1 MIVQAQTAHSVTTGS
16 LLSHSFASA
25 DFRFAAKVVAVVFA
39 AMLTAAAAQF
49 TSPLPYIAVPFTLA
63 PLAVML
69 TGAALG
75 SRLGF
80 LSQALYLAAGAA
92 GLAVFA
98 PSITLPPGAGRLIG
112 PTGGYL
118 MAYPVAAFVTGWLA
132 ERGWDRRYLTSF
144 ASMLIGLAVI
154 FAGGVS
160 WLSLLPGQ
168 TLGSAIA
175 TGFVPFIAMDLLK
188 AAIAAKIL
196 PMAWALFGARQ
207 KSEVRSQK

>member
-1 MIVQAQTAHSVTTGS
+1 MIERVSSASIGSILDLATAR
-16 LLSHSFASA
+16 A
-25 DFRFAAKVVAVVFA
+25 DARVAVRAGGVLLA
-39 AMLTAAAAQF
+39 VMLTAVAAQF
-49 TSPLPYIAVPFTLA
+49 TSPLPFTAVPFTLA

-98 PSITLPPGAGRLIG
+98 PSVTLPPGAARLVG

-118 MAYPVAAFVTGWLA
+118 LAYPVAAFVTGWLA
-132 ERGWDRRYLTSF
+132 ERGWDRRYLTSL
-144 ASMLIGLAVI
+144 ASMLMGLAVI

-160 WLSLLPGQ
+160 WLSLMPGQ
-168 TLGSAIA
+168 TLATAIA
-175 TGFVPFIAMDLLK
+175 GGFLPYIAMDIVK
-188 AAIAAKIL
+188 AAIAAKAL
-196 PMAWALFGARQ
+196 PMVWKALG
-207 KSEVRSQK
+207 K

>member
-1 MIVQAQTAHSVTTGS
+1 MTDQVTATTGS
-16 LLSHSFASA
+16 ILSRSTGGADVSVSVRAAAVLLATT
-25 DFRFAAKVVAVVFA
+25 
-39 AMLTAAAAQF
+39 LTAAAAQF
-49 TSPLPYIAVPFTLA
+49 TSPVPFTAVPFTLA

-98 PSITLPPGAGRLIG
+98 PSVVLPQGAARLVG

-118 MAYPVAAFVTGWLA
+118 LAYPMAAFVTGWLA
-132 ERGWDRRYLTSF
+132 ERGWDRRYLTSL
-144 ASMLIGLAVI
+144 ASMLLGLTVI

-160 WLSLLPGQ
+160 WLSLMPGQ
-168 TLGSAIA
+168 TIATAIA
-175 TGFVPFIAMDLLK
+175 GGFLPYIAMDLVK
-188 AAIAAKIL
+188 AAIAAKVL
-196 PMAWALFGARQ
+196 PLAWSLMG
-207 KSEVRSQK
+207 KSVR

>member
-1 MIVQAQTAHSVTTGS
+1 MIGHASSASTGS
-16 LLSHSFASA
+16 ILGHATASSDTRVLVRAGGVLL
-25 DFRFAAKVVAVVFA
+25 AV
-39 AMLTAAAAQF
+39 MLTAVAAQF
-49 TSPLPYIAVPFTLA
+49 TSPLPFTAVPFTLA

-98 PSITLPPGAGRLIG
+98 PSVTLPPGAARLVG
-112 PTGGYL
+112 PTAGYL
-118 MAYPVAAFVTGWLA
+118 LAYPAAAFVTGWFA

-160 WLSLLPGQ
+160 WLSLMPGQ
-168 TLGSAIA
+168 TLTTAIA
-175 TGFVPFIAMDLLK
+175 GGFLPYIALDIVK
-188 AAIAAKIL
+188 AAIAAKVL
-196 PMAWALFGARQ
+196 PTAWKLLGTSQ

>member
-1 MIVQAQTAHSVTTGS
+1 MIGQVSQAPAGS
-16 LLSHSFASA
+16 LLNRAVAHSDA
-25 DFRFAAKVVAVVFA
+25 RFAIRVAGVVLG

-49 TSPLPYIAVPFTLA
+49 SSALPFTAVPFTLA

-80 LSQALYLAAGAA
+80 LSQVLYLAAGAL
-92 GLAVFA
+92 GLAVFS

-118 MAYPVAAFVTGWLA
+118 MAYPVAAFVTGYLA
-132 ERGWDRRYLTSF
+132 ERGWDRRYFTSL
-144 ASMLIGLAVI
+144 ASMLIGLSVI

-160 WLSLLPGQ
+160 WLSLMPGQ
-168 TLGSAIA
+168 TLA
-175 TGFVPFIAMDLLK
+175 TAVAGGFLPYIAMDLVK

-196 PMAWALFGARQ
+196 PAAWSLLGQ
-207 KSEVRSQK
+207 GNK

>member
-1 MIVQAQTAHSVTTGS
+1 MFVQASSASTGS
-16 LLSHSFASA
+16 IFSHAVGRA
-25 DFRFAAKVVAVVFA
+25 DVRTSVRAAAVVLA

-49 TSPLPYIAVPFTLA
+49 TSTLPFTAVPFTLA

-98 PSITLPPGAGRLIG
+98 PSVILPPGAGRLVG

-132 ERGWDRRYLTSF
+132 ERGWDRRYLTSL
-144 ASMLIGLAVI
+144 ASMLAGLAVI

-160 WLSLLPGQ
+160 WLSLMPGQ
-168 TLGSAIA
+168 TIASAIA
-175 TGFVPFIAMDLLK
+175 GGFLPYIAMDLVK
-188 AAIAAKIL
+188 AAIAAKVLPFSWKIL
-196 PMAWALFGARQ
+196 LGQR
-207 KSEVRSQK
+207 SEVRSHR

>member
-1 MIVQAQTAHSVTTGS
+1 MFVQASSASTGS
-16 LLSHSFASA
+16 ILSHALGRA
-25 DFRFAAKVVAVVFA
+25 DVRMSVRAAAVVLA

-49 TSPLPYIAVPFTLA
+49 TSTLPFTAVPFTLA

-98 PSITLPPGAGRLIG
+98 PSVILPPGAGRLVG

-132 ERGWDRRYLTSF
+132 ERGWDRRYVTSL
-144 ASMLIGLAVI
+144 ASMLAGLAVI

-160 WLSLLPGQ
+160 WLSLMPGQ
-168 TLGSAIA
+168 TIATAIA
-175 TGFVPFIAMDLLK
+175 GGFLPYIAMDLVK

-196 PMAWALFGARQ
+196 PVAWKLLGSE

>member
-1 MIVQAQTAHSVTTGS
+1 MIGHASPASTGS
-16 LLSHSFASA
+16 ILGHATATSDARVLVRAGGVLL
-25 DFRFAAKVVAVVFA
+25 AVV
-39 AMLTAAAAQF
+39 LTAVAAQF
-49 TSPLPYIAVPFTLA
+49 TSPLPFTAVPFTLA

-80 LSQALYLAAGAA
+80 LSQALYLAAGAT

-98 PSITLPPGAGRLIG
+98 PSVTLPPGAARLIG

-118 MAYPVAAFVTGWLA
+118 LAYPVAAFVTGWFA
-132 ERGWDRRYLTSF
+132 ERGWDRRYLTSL

-160 WLSLLPGQ
+160 WLSLMPGQ
-168 TLGSAIA
+168 TVATAIA
-175 TGFVPFIAMDLLK
+175 GGFLPYIALDIVK
-188 AAIAAKIL
+188 AAIAAKAL
-196 PMAWALFGARQ
+196 PLAWKAIGR
-207 KSEVRSQK
+207 